1 MQKQESTIT
10 IGQDSFGDLLAGRTG
25 NPIAEGEIPTML
37 RTAIKTGRLVLLTGL
52 DGKASHKL
60 TLSAEGKFQCLPIA

>member
-1 MQKQESTIT
+1 MQKQESVIT
-10 IGQDSFGDLLAGRTG
+10 IGQDSFEDLLAGRTG

-37 RTAIKTGRLVLLTGL
+37 RAAIKTGRLVLLTGP

-60 TLSAEGKFQCLPIA
+60 TLSAEGRFQYLPIA